1 MRSSILVVVFGL
13 AGCATV
19 PSSRTAPA
27 VCVAGVSEK
36 FVGQPG
42 TIERGAA
49 IRAAT
54 HASTLRWATPGMM
67 MTMEFNASRVT
78 VRLGPDGKIVAVN
91 CG

>member
-1 MRSSILVVVFGL
+1 MRSSIFVVLLAL

-19 PSSRTAPA
+19 PESGTTPA
-27 VCVAGVSEK
+27 VCDAAGSEK

-42 TIERGAA
+42 TSESGAA
-49 IRAAT
+49 ILAAT

-78 VRLGPDGKIVAVN
+78 VRLGPDGKIAAVN

>member
-1 MRSSILVVVFGL
+1 MRNSILIVLLGL
-13 AGCATV
+13 AGCATI
-19 PSSRTAPA
+19 PESGITPA
-27 VCVAGVSEK
+27 VCDAAGSEK

-42 TIERGAA
+42 SSESGAA
-49 IRAAT
+49 ILAAT

-78 VRLGPDGKIVAVN
+78 VRLGPDGKIAAVN